1 MKKILFTLAV
11 LLSGTMLHADDVKY
25 LSRKEL
31 EQCNIILTYPQW
43 KLKALSFS
51 YDDGNIAD
59 RKLIEIF
66 NRFGMHGTFHI
77 PSAWLTDPKRS
88 VSRVKEAEIKTLYS
102 GHEVSGHGAKHVT
115 LTLVKPARIAGELD
129 GDITTW
135 QRITGKK
142 LIGYAY
148 PFGRYNDTVVNIL
161 KEKGLIYARICKP
174 AKSFD
179 LTEDFLRWRPHAHH
193 NRNIMK
199 LGNAYLKFVPQRLS
213 LLLIWGHSYEF
224 NKHNNWD
231 RIENFC
237 KLMANKPDIFYATM
251 GDIAL
256 YAGAAAKLALT
267 ADGKSIQNHSDR
279 PVFLIYKGEKIEL
292 APGKTLCLK

>member
-142 LIGYAY
+142 LIGYAC
-148 PFGRYNDTVVNIL
+148 FITCLNFSDWFWANIIRFAKNDGFIGTLSAIVVFFPIHCPNTT
-161 KEKGLIYARICKP
+161 
-174 AKSFD
+174 AKCFD
-179 LTEDFLRWRPHAHH
+179 FIAVTFA
-193 NRNIMK
+193 N
-199 LGNAYLKFVPQRLS
+199 FV
-213 LLLIWGHSYEF
+213 
-224 NKHNNWD
+224 
-231 RIENFC
+231 
-237 KLMANKPDIFYATM
+237 
-251 GDIAL
+251 
-256 YAGAAAKLALT
+256 
-267 ADGKSIQNHSDR
+267 
-279 PVFLIYKGEKIEL
+279 
-292 APGKTLCLK
+292 